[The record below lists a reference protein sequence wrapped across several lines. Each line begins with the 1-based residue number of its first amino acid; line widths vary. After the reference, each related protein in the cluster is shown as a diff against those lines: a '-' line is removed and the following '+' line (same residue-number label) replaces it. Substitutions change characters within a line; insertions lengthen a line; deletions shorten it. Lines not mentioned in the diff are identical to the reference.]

1 MAQYG
6 GGAGFPP
13 GAGFGGMGGYGGMGG
28 GMGGMG
34 GGGYGA
40 AAGGYGGGGAAFGA
54 GGGGYGAVGGQY
66 GVGSSN
72 GQGTTLSEFL
82 PSTRLKCPLS
92 PPSPLSLPPL
102 PPPSPSP
109 LSLPPSPLFP
119 NSPSND
125 TPSYVC
131 LFHAHA
137 GQPQCSKSVREANQL
152 TGGAA
157 VSKGCSHDP
166 PGGSLSHSVNPF
178 LLSTPP
184 FSPVPLSQVQAE
196 QLFQRDAAMINPAAL
211 EGAEQLFQRD
221 AAMINPA
228 ALEGVKAALASNV
241 PLGMAG
247 QAAGQQKKKRP
258 VPRTAA
264 GQKWE
269 DPTLTEWPENDHRLF
284 CGDLGN
290 EVNDDVLSKA
300 FQKYASFNKAKH
312 AVLAKAFQKYAS
324 FNKAKVRWQGR
335 GDRGGEGQDQGKT
348 KGYGFVVR
356 DKTTGKTKGYGF
368 VSFGEVMDCAAA
380 LKEMNGKYVGN
391 RPIKLRKSSWQER
404 IDTEALKSRNRS
416 SRRIRRDSVFLPDS
430 VHRVFSSILT
440 PDPDCASLVPRSCAM
455 AYTRSEV
462 VEEEE
467 ASTIELLGDSV
478 IPVVNKLQDIFSQLG
493 SSSAI
498 DLPQVAVVGSQ
509 SSGKSSVLESLVG
522 KDFLPRGSDVVTR
535 RPLVL
540 QLVQV
545 PKRAD
550 GKAEEWGE
558 FLHLPGKRFT
568 DFSAI
573 RDEIQLETEREVG
586 INKGITEKQIRLKI
600 FSPHV
605 LTITLVDL
613 PGITKVPVGD
623 QPSDIEARV
632 RSMILAYIKHETCI
646 ILAVTPA
653 NADLAN
659 SDALQV
665 ARMADPDGHRT
676 IGVITKLDIMDR
688 GTDAC
693 NLLLGNVIPLRL
705 GYVGVINR
713 SQEDINAKKSVKDAL
728 TYEEAFFRSR
738 PVYHGLADRC
748 GIPQLAKKLNSILVQ
763 HIRLLLPDLKARINA
778 QMVAVHKELVGYGEA
793 AERATMGVLLL
804 NILTKYS
811 QSFVTIVDGKNQGM
825 STAELAGGARIH
837 YIFQSIFVKCID
849 EVDPCEDLSDE
860 DIRTAI
866 QNATGTK
873 NALFVPDVPFEVLVR
888 RQISRL
894 LDPSLQCARF
904 VYDEL
909 VKIAH
914 RCESYQLARFPV
926 LRRKVEETVGSFLRE
941 GLTPAETMIRH
952 LIDMEEGKGSEGGG
966 QGAAGAGAAGGA
978 LTAVAAGGG
987 SPSTAAVASVAAVAA
1002 GEQLRSESHG
1012 KGSEG
1017 GGQGAAGVGA
1027 AGGALT
1033 AAAAGGGSPSTA
1045 AVASVAAAA
1054 KQRVMLMRKE
1064 GAGQGQGGQEQQQQQ
1079 GGKQAATA
1087 NGTVADKQVSP
1098 SLPPFCSQGP
1108 RGASHPS
1115 SEGRRATEDPTPLS
1129 QTSPLAPL
1137 RLAAVNGNQRA
1148 SSHHL
1153 PLAPSPCHLLT
1164 GSSWGISSIFGG
1176 QERNRGGSVLSA
1188 TALPSP
1194 LPRFPLILFIFHP
1207 SFPSHHRVLV
1217 GHFVHLRRHSTVWGQ
1232 QAHSRASSSPPS
1244 PRISGSSWGISSIF
1258 GGQERNRGGNV
1269 SSATALTPFPLASPE
1284 PMSAPGGSAPNEPA
1298 STILLREALSAGG
1311 EVHLHTPLDPDV
1323 RGMVHALAIPHNDM
1337 PEGMRVGN
1345 RDASGGVKRGADG
1358 AVLRGGVQQALPS
1371 GGGMSEGRGDGEQEM
1386 HTQSRRGGQEQAQE
1400 QQQEQKQ
1407 EQHAQLRGDGQQ
1419 EQQQQREQPE
1429 GRGDE
1434 SAGASARD
1442 VVFQVLDPAAQN
1454 EQQEQQQQQE
1464 RESGLKRGT
1473 ETSGDAARSDPFGG
1487 ADDIGYVRREAGG
1500 NAAEGGERNMVVD
1513 DSVAAE
1519 AGARL
1524 ELGGGDEK
1532 ESEAQ
1537 PMGRFVEDASASSL
1551 FPPITSTPFWSLSPC
1566 NCLPF
1571 PTLVSLS
1578 RTRPHPS
1585 LLLFFPAL
1593 SLSSLMPFVLPKLL
1607 KRPPSILRASEQRS
1621 AEEGVEIGVTRLL
1634 LKSYYD
1640 IVRKNIQDAVPK
1652 AIMHFLVN
1660 HVKRELHSVFIQQLY
1675 REALFEEMLQERED
1689 IASKRQRCKDIYA
1702 VLQQAAWT
1710 LDELPIDPDA
1720 PSRPSGPSLLLSPTL
1735 DELPLDPDAPSRPAS
1750 SALDAT
1756 GLPPS
1761 SGLLPP
1767 SPGYP
1772 SPAPSLP
1779 YRPALASAGG
1789 AGGGGGSSYGYGHG
1803 RGLSSREGGM
1813 APIPYGTPST
1823 HEQSHMTAVMNSVC
1837 FAIFKQSCHPQSL
1850 RTFSAYLP

>member
-1 MAQYG
+1 
-6 GGAGFPP
+6 
-13 GAGFGGMGGYGGMGG
+13 
-28 GMGGMG
+28 
-34 GGGYGA
+34 
-40 AAGGYGGGGAAFGA
+40 
-54 GGGGYGAVGGQY
+54 
-66 GVGSSN
+66 
-72 GQGTTLSEFL
+72 
-82 PSTRLKCPLS
+82 
-92 PPSPLSLPPL
+92 
-102 PPPSPSP
+102 
-109 LSLPPSPLFP
+109 
-119 NSPSND
+119 
-125 TPSYVC
+125 
-131 LFHAHA
+131 
-137 GQPQCSKSVREANQL
+137 
-152 TGGAA
+152 
-157 VSKGCSHDP
+157 
-166 PGGSLSHSVNPF
+166 
-178 LLSTPP
+178 
-184 FSPVPLSQVQAE
+184 
-196 QLFQRDAAMINPAAL
+196 
-211 EGAEQLFQRD
+211 
-221 AAMINPA
+221 
-228 ALEGVKAALASNV
+228 
-241 PLGMAG
+241 
-247 QAAGQQKKKRP
+247 
-258 VPRTAA
+258 
-264 GQKWE
+264 
-269 DPTLTEWPENDHRLF
+269 
-284 CGDLGN
+284 
-290 EVNDDVLSKA
+290 
-300 FQKYASFNKAKH
+300 
-312 AVLAKAFQKYAS
+312 
-324 FNKAKVRWQGR
+324 
-335 GDRGGEGQDQGKT
+335 
-348 KGYGFVVR
+348 
-356 DKTTGKTKGYGF
+356 
-368 VSFGEVMDCAAA
+368 
-380 LKEMNGKYVGN
+380 
-391 RPIKLRKSSWQER
+391 
-404 IDTEALKSRNRS
+404 
-416 SRRIRRDSVFLPDS
+416 
-430 VHRVFSSILT
+430 
-440 PDPDCASLVPRSCAM
+440 M
-455 AYTRSEV
+455 AYTRPEV

-738 PVYHGLADRC
+738 PVYHSLADRC

-778 QMVAVHKELVGYGEA
+778 QMVAVQKELVSYGEA

-837 YIFQSIFVKCID
+837 YIFQNIFVKCID

-941 GLTPAETMIRH
+941 GLNPAETMIRH
-952 LIDMEEGKGSEGGG
+952 LIDMEMDYINTSHPSFIGGSRAVEIILQQMREGKDNEAAG
-966 QGAAGAGAAGGA
+966 QGATGASVAALAAGGGG
-978 LTAVAAGGG
+978 AAGGG
-987 SPSTAAVASVAAVAA
+987 SS
-1002 GEQLRSESHG
+1002 
-1012 KGSEG
+1012 
-1017 GGQGAAGVGA
+1017 
-1027 AGGALT
+1027 
-1033 AAAAGGGSPSTA
+1033 STA

-1054 KQRVMLMRKE
+1054 KQRMLLARKE
-1064 GAGQGQGGQEQQQQQ
+1064 GGGQESQQQQQ

-1087 NGTVADKQVSP
+1087 NGLAADKQ
-1098 SLPPFCSQGP
+1098 
-1108 RGASHPS
+1108 A
-1115 SEGRRATEDPTPLS
+1115 
-1129 QTSPLAPL
+1129 
-1137 RLAAVNGNQRA
+1137 
-1148 SSHHL
+1148 
-1153 PLAPSPCHLLT
+1153 
-1164 GSSWGISSIFGG
+1164 SSWGISSIFGG
-1176 QERNRGGSVLSA
+1176 QEKNRGTHA
-1188 TALPSP
+1188 T
-1194 LPRFPLILFIFHP
+1194 
-1207 SFPSHHRVLV
+1207 
-1217 GHFVHLRRHSTVWGQ
+1217 
-1232 QAHSRASSSPPS
+1232 
-1244 PRISGSSWGISSIF
+1244 
-1258 GGQERNRGGNV
+1258 
-1269 SSATALTPFPLASPE
+1269 ATALTPFPLAAPE
-1284 PMSAPGGSAPNEPA
+1284 PISASAGGAGDKEPA
-1298 STILLREALSAGG
+1298 LTILLRE
-1311 EVHLHTPLDPDV
+1311 
-1323 RGMVHALAIPHNDM
+1323 
-1337 PEGMRVGN
+1337 
-1345 RDASGGVKRGADG
+1345 
-1358 AVLRGGVQQALPS
+1358 
-1371 GGGMSEGRGDGEQEM
+1371 
-1386 HTQSRRGGQEQAQE
+1386 
-1400 QQQEQKQ
+1400 
-1407 EQHAQLRGDGQQ
+1407 
-1419 EQQQQREQPE
+1419 
-1429 GRGDE
+1429 
-1434 SAGASARD
+1434 
-1442 VVFQVLDPAAQN
+1442 
-1454 EQQEQQQQQE
+1454 
-1464 RESGLKRGT
+1464 
-1473 ETSGDAARSDPFGG
+1473 
-1487 ADDIGYVRREAGG
+1487 
-1500 NAAEGGERNMVVD
+1500 
-1513 DSVAAE
+1513 
-1519 AGARL
+1519 
-1524 ELGGGDEK
+1524 
-1532 ESEAQ
+1532 
-1537 PMGRFVEDASASSL
+1537 
-1551 FPPITSTPFWSLSPC
+1551 PPT
-1566 NCLPF
+1566 
-1571 PTLVSLS
+1571 V
-1578 RTRPHPS
+1578 
-1585 LLLFFPAL
+1585 
-1593 SLSSLMPFVLPKLL
+1593 
-1607 KRPPSILRASEQRS
+1607 LRASEHRS

-1710 LDELPIDPDA
+1710 LDELP
-1720 PSRPSGPSLLLSPTL
+1720 
-1735 DELPLDPDAPSRPAS
+1735 LDPDAPSRPAS
-1750 SALDAT
+1750 SSLDAT

-1767 SPGYP
+1767 SPGFP

-1779 YRPALASAGG
+1779 YRPALATSA
-1789 AGGGGGSSYGYGHG
+1789 AAAASAYAYGHG
-1803 RGLSSREGGM
+1803 SGHGHGTGHGSSSRGAGM
-1813 APIPYGTPST
+1813 GSDPYASPSNQPSRPVRGHT
-1823 HEQSHMTAVMNSVC
+1823 
-1837 FAIFKQSCHPQSL
+1837 
-1850 RTFSAYLP
+1850 

>member
-1 MAQYG
+1 MAHLLSELDRFEEEMRALGAESASAKAAPPPAHLIAQVPLPPAPPLPAKGTPPVSPAPPPPRPPPSFPPGASPARPSISPLPAPPPSAYSPAPRPLPPHALPPPPSAFPPTPPYRPGGSWSQSPAATPPAAHVPPSPPLPPPASGSTPPFPRYQAPARPSFPPFPPPAHTVPPFSSGAGGTAQFPPLPPSAPAPAPAPTRKVYAAAPVKVTKGGDAGKEGEAGEAEKGSGEKAGEQQAEKTAVSAGKTTPPIPPPPPAPSASTAAPTPSPPPPAASAAAAAAAAGPSGGYGGGSAHAGGAAGMAQYG

-82 PSTRLKCPLS
+82 VNPLSFSLQPSTRLKCPLS

-109 LSLPPSPLFP
+109 LSLPPLPPPSPSPLSLPPLPPPSPCPPPLSFQTAHPMTRPPMFASSMLTRVPSLSFLFP
-119 NSPSND
+119 PPPRPPCVPHD
-125 TPSYVC
+125 RPTPMQQER
-131 LFHAHA
+131 
-137 GQPQCSKSVREANQL
+137 QPQCSKSVREANQL

-184 FSPVPLSQVQAE
+184 FSPVPLSQMQAE

-241 PLGMAG
+241 LLGMAG

-300 FQKYASFNKAKH
+300 FQKYASFNKAK
-312 AVLAKAFQKYAS
+312 
-324 FNKAKVRWQGR
+324 
-335 GDRGGEGQDQGKT
+335 
-348 KGYGFVVR
+348 VVR

-416 SRRIRRDSVFLPDS
+416 SR
-430 VHRVFSSILT
+430 
-440 PDPDCASLVPRSCAM
+440 
-455 AYTRSEV
+455 V

-952 LIDMEEGKGSEGGG
+952 LIDMEMDYINTSHPSFIGGSRAVEIILQQLREGKVSEGGG
-966 QGAAGAGAAGGA
+966 QGAAGAGASGGA
-978 LTAVAAGGG
+978 MT
-987 SPSTAAVASVAAVAA
+987 T
-1002 GEQLRSESHG
+1002 
-1012 KGSEG
+1012 
-1017 GGQGAAGVGA
+1017 
-1027 AGGALT
+1027 
-1033 AAAAGGGSPSTA
+1033 AAAGGGSPSTA

-1087 NGTVADKQVSP
+1087 NGTVADKQ
-1098 SLPPFCSQGP
+1098 
-1108 RGASHPS
+1108 
-1115 SEGRRATEDPTPLS
+1115 
-1129 QTSPLAPL
+1129 
-1137 RLAAVNGNQRA
+1137 
-1148 SSHHL
+1148 
-1153 PLAPSPCHLLT
+1153 
-1164 GSSWGISSIFGG
+1164 
-1176 QERNRGGSVLSA
+1176 
-1188 TALPSP
+1188 
-1194 LPRFPLILFIFHP
+1194 
-1207 SFPSHHRVLV
+1207 
-1217 GHFVHLRRHSTVWGQ
+1217 
-1232 QAHSRASSSPPS
+1232 
-1244 PRISGSSWGISSIF
+1244 GSSWGISSIF

-1298 STILLREALSAGG
+1298 STILLRE
-1311 EVHLHTPLDPDV
+1311 
-1323 RGMVHALAIPHNDM
+1323 
-1337 PEGMRVGN
+1337 
-1345 RDASGGVKRGADG
+1345 
-1358 AVLRGGVQQALPS
+1358 
-1371 GGGMSEGRGDGEQEM
+1371 
-1386 HTQSRRGGQEQAQE
+1386 
-1400 QQQEQKQ
+1400 
-1407 EQHAQLRGDGQQ
+1407 
-1419 EQQQQREQPE
+1419 
-1429 GRGDE
+1429 
-1434 SAGASARD
+1434 
-1442 VVFQVLDPAAQN
+1442 
-1454 EQQEQQQQQE
+1454 
-1464 RESGLKRGT
+1464 
-1473 ETSGDAARSDPFGG
+1473 
-1487 ADDIGYVRREAGG
+1487 
-1500 NAAEGGERNMVVD
+1500 
-1513 DSVAAE
+1513 
-1519 AGARL
+1519 
-1524 ELGGGDEK
+1524 
-1532 ESEAQ
+1532 
-1537 PMGRFVEDASASSL
+1537 
-1551 FPPITSTPFWSLSPC
+1551 
-1566 NCLPF
+1566 
-1571 PTLVSLS
+1571 
-1578 RTRPHPS
+1578 
-1585 LLLFFPAL
+1585 
-1593 SLSSLMPFVLPKLL
+1593 
-1607 KRPPSILRASEQRS
+1607 PPSILRASEQRS

-1710 LDELPIDPDA
+1710 LDELP
-1720 PSRPSGPSLLLSPTL
+1720 
-1735 DELPLDPDAPSRPAS
+1735 LDPDAPSRPAS

-1756 GLPPS
+1756 DTGRASLGPRCSISP
-1761 SGLLPP
+1761 GLLHSRCHRSPP
-1767 SPGYP
+1767 V
-1772 SPAPSLP
+1772 L
-1779 YRPALASAGG
+1779 RPP
-1789 AGGGGGSSYGYGHG
+1789 
-1803 RGLSSREGGM
+1803 
-1813 APIPYGTPST
+1813 PIPYGTPG
-1823 HEQSHMTAVMNSVC
+1823 
-1837 FAIFKQSCHPQSL
+1837 SL
-1850 RTFSAYLP
+1850 PSRPDGPRSIVHA

>member
-1 MAQYG
+1 MAHLLSELDRFEEEMRAL
-6 GGAGFPP
+6 GAESASAKAAPPPAHLIAQVPLPPAPPLPAKGTPPVSPAPPPPRPPPSFPP
-13 GAGFGGMGGYGGMGG
+13 GASP
-28 GMGGMG
+28 
-34 GGGYGA
+34 A
-40 AAGGYGGGGAAFGA
+40 RP
-54 GGGGYGAVGGQY
+54 
-66 GVGSSN
+66 SISP
-72 GQGTTLSEFL
+72 L
-82 PSTRLKCPLS
+82 PAP
-92 PPSPLSLPPL
+92 PPSAYSPAPRPLPPHALPPPPSAFPPTPPYRPGGSWSQSPAATPPAAHVPPSPPL
-102 PPPSPSP
+102 PPPAS
-109 LSLPPSPLFP
+109 
-119 NSPSND
+119 
-125 TPSYVC
+125 
-131 LFHAHA
+131 
-137 GQPQCSKSVREANQL
+137 G
-152 TGGAA
+152 
-157 VSKGCSHDP
+157 
-166 PGGSLSHSVNPF
+166 
-178 LLSTPP
+178 STPP
-184 FSPVPLSQVQAE
+184 FPRYQAPPRPSFPPIPPPAHGVPPFSSGAGGTAQFPPLPPSAPAPAPPPTRKVYAAAPVKVIKKEDAGKEGAAGEAEKGSGGNEGEQQAE
-196 QLFQRDAAMINPAAL
+196 KSAASAGKATPPIPPPPPPAPAPSASASQAAPTPSPPPPAPSAAAGASGGTGEGLQAWRNTEGERGSPQGQGSGEWADTGAWAGEWAEEGMGERQGGMEQGEQGLGQVEGGMERLGDSMEWGAAMRRAQRSLSSCVPSPPRSPAPLPSTFHPSLVCLSPAVPALPPHLLPTPPPRHPRPRPTPTQQEQQGMHFEAPQDAPHPPSPSPPSQANPNAARATGKPINSQ
-211 EGAEQLFQRD
+211 AEQLFQRD

-247 QAAGQQKKKRP
+247 QAAGQQNKKRP

-269 DPTLTEWPENDHRLF
+269 DPTLTEWPENDHRIF

-290 EVNDDVLSKA
+290 EVNDD
-300 FQKYASFNKAKH
+300 
-312 AVLAKAFQKYAS
+312 VLAKAFQKYAS
-324 FNKAKVRWQGR
+324 FNKAK
-335 GDRGGEGQDQGKT
+335 
-348 KGYGFVVR
+348 VVR

-391 RPIKLRKSSWQER
+391 RPIKLRKSTWQER
-404 IDTEALKSRNRS
+404 IDTEALKSRNRG
-416 SRRIRRDSVFLPDS
+416 SRPKEKRQKKNIL
-430 VHRVFSSILT
+430 HRVLM
-440 PDPDCASLVPRSCAM
+440 DKLVRLEYFCPLKKKKPGTELANPSRFRPPTGFRPSGLPFPRPSCAM
-455 AYTRSEV
+455 AYTRPEV

-558 FLHLPGKRFT
+558 FLHLPGKRLT

-586 INKGITEKQIRLKI
+586 VNKGITEKQIRLKI

-837 YIFQSIFVKCID
+837 YIFQNIFVKCID

-952 LIDMEEGKGSEGGG
+952 LIDMEMDYINTSHPSFIGGSRAVEIILQQLREGKGSEGGGQGAAGAGAAGGAMTAAAAAGGGSPSSTAAVASEGKGSEGGG

-978 LTAVAAGGG
+978 LTA
-987 SPSTAAVASVAAVAA
+987 
-1002 GEQLRSESHG
+1002 
-1012 KGSEG
+1012 
-1017 GGQGAAGVGA
+1017 
-1027 AGGALT
+1027 

-1054 KQRVMLMRKE
+1054 KHRVMLMRKE

-1079 GGKQAATA
+1079 QQGGKQAITA
-1087 NGTVADKQVSP
+1087 NGTVADKQ
-1098 SLPPFCSQGP
+1098 
-1108 RGASHPS
+1108 
-1115 SEGRRATEDPTPLS
+1115 
-1129 QTSPLAPL
+1129 
-1137 RLAAVNGNQRA
+1137 
-1148 SSHHL
+1148 
-1153 PLAPSPCHLLT
+1153 

-1176 QERNRGGSVLSA
+1176 QERNRAGGAV
-1188 TALPSP
+1188 
-1194 LPRFPLILFIFHP
+1194 
-1207 SFPSHHRVLV
+1207 
-1217 GHFVHLRRHSTVWGQ
+1217 
-1232 QAHSRASSSPPS
+1232 PP
-1244 PRISGSSWGISSIF
+1244 
-1258 GGQERNRGGNV
+1258 
-1269 SSATALTPFPLASPE
+1269 ATALTPFPLASPE
-1284 PMSAPGGSAPNEPA
+1284 PISAPGGAAANEPA
-1298 STILLREALSAGG
+1298 STILLRE
-1311 EVHLHTPLDPDV
+1311 
-1323 RGMVHALAIPHNDM
+1323 
-1337 PEGMRVGN
+1337 
-1345 RDASGGVKRGADG
+1345 
-1358 AVLRGGVQQALPS
+1358 
-1371 GGGMSEGRGDGEQEM
+1371 
-1386 HTQSRRGGQEQAQE
+1386 
-1400 QQQEQKQ
+1400 
-1407 EQHAQLRGDGQQ
+1407 
-1419 EQQQQREQPE
+1419 
-1429 GRGDE
+1429 
-1434 SAGASARD
+1434 
-1442 VVFQVLDPAAQN
+1442 
-1454 EQQEQQQQQE
+1454 
-1464 RESGLKRGT
+1464 
-1473 ETSGDAARSDPFGG
+1473 
-1487 ADDIGYVRREAGG
+1487 
-1500 NAAEGGERNMVVD
+1500 
-1513 DSVAAE
+1513 
-1519 AGARL
+1519 
-1524 ELGGGDEK
+1524 
-1532 ESEAQ
+1532 
-1537 PMGRFVEDASASSL
+1537 
-1551 FPPITSTPFWSLSPC
+1551 
-1566 NCLPF
+1566 
-1571 PTLVSLS
+1571 
-1578 RTRPHPS
+1578 
-1585 LLLFFPAL
+1585 
-1593 SLSSLMPFVLPKLL
+1593 
-1607 KRPPSILRASEQRS
+1607 PPSILRASEQRS

-1710 LDELPIDPDA
+1710 LDELP
-1720 PSRPSGPSLLLSPTL
+1720 
-1735 DELPLDPDAPSRPAS
+1735 LDPDAPSRPAS

-1779 YRPALASAGG
+1779 YRPALATSAA
-1789 AGGGGGSSYGYGHG
+1789 AGTAAGSSYAYGHG
-1803 RGLSSREGGM
+1803 RGPSSREGGM
-1813 APIPYGTPST
+1813 GPIPYGTPGGQPSRPDGPRSIV
-1823 HEQSHMTAVMNSVC
+1823 HA
-1837 FAIFKQSCHPQSL
+1837 
-1850 RTFSAYLP
+1850 

>member
-1 MAQYG
+1 
-6 GGAGFPP
+6 
-13 GAGFGGMGGYGGMGG
+13 
-28 GMGGMG
+28 
-34 GGGYGA
+34 
-40 AAGGYGGGGAAFGA
+40 
-54 GGGGYGAVGGQY
+54 
-66 GVGSSN
+66 
-72 GQGTTLSEFL
+72 
-82 PSTRLKCPLS
+82 
-92 PPSPLSLPPL
+92 
-102 PPPSPSP
+102 
-109 LSLPPSPLFP
+109 
-119 NSPSND
+119 
-125 TPSYVC
+125 
-131 LFHAHA
+131 
-137 GQPQCSKSVREANQL
+137 
-152 TGGAA
+152 
-157 VSKGCSHDP
+157 
-166 PGGSLSHSVNPF
+166 
-178 LLSTPP
+178 
-184 FSPVPLSQVQAE
+184 
-196 QLFQRDAAMINPAAL
+196 
-211 EGAEQLFQRD
+211 
-221 AAMINPA
+221 
-228 ALEGVKAALASNV
+228 
-241 PLGMAG
+241 
-247 QAAGQQKKKRP
+247 
-258 VPRTAA
+258 
-264 GQKWE
+264 
-269 DPTLTEWPENDHRLF
+269 
-284 CGDLGN
+284 
-290 EVNDDVLSKA
+290 
-300 FQKYASFNKAKH
+300 
-312 AVLAKAFQKYAS
+312 
-324 FNKAKVRWQGR
+324 
-335 GDRGGEGQDQGKT
+335 
-348 KGYGFVVR
+348 
-356 DKTTGKTKGYGF
+356 
-368 VSFGEVMDCAAA
+368 
-380 LKEMNGKYVGN
+380 
-391 RPIKLRKSSWQER
+391 
-404 IDTEALKSRNRS
+404 
-416 SRRIRRDSVFLPDS
+416 
-430 VHRVFSSILT
+430 
-440 PDPDCASLVPRSCAM
+440 M

-952 LIDMEEGKGSEGGG
+952 LIDMEMDYINTSHPSFIGGSRAVEIILQQMRDGKGSEGGG
-966 QGAAGAGAAGGA
+966 QGAAVGGAAGGSLIAGAAG
-978 LTAVAAGGG
+978 
-987 SPSTAAVASVAAVAA
+987 
-1002 GEQLRSESHG
+1002 
-1012 KGSEG
+1012 
-1017 GGQGAAGVGA
+1017 
-1027 AGGALT
+1027 
-1033 AAAAGGGSPSTA
+1033 GGGSPSTA

-1064 GAGQGQGGQEQQQQQ
+1064 GGGQGQGGQEQQQQQ
-1079 GGKQAATA
+1079 QGGKQTATA
-1087 NGTVADKQVSP
+1087 NGTVADK
-1098 SLPPFCSQGP
+1098 
-1108 RGASHPS
+1108 
-1115 SEGRRATEDPTPLS
+1115 
-1129 QTSPLAPL
+1129 
-1137 RLAAVNGNQRA
+1137 
-1148 SSHHL
+1148 
-1153 PLAPSPCHLLT
+1153 
-1164 GSSWGISSIFGG
+1164 
-1176 QERNRGGSVLSA
+1176 
-1188 TALPSP
+1188 
-1194 LPRFPLILFIFHP
+1194 
-1207 SFPSHHRVLV
+1207 
-1217 GHFVHLRRHSTVWGQ
+1217 
-1232 QAHSRASSSPPS
+1232 
-1244 PRISGSSWGISSIF
+1244 GSSWGISSIF

-1284 PMSAPGGSAPNEPA
+1284 PISASGGGSANEPA
-1298 STILLREALSAGG
+1298 STILLRE
-1311 EVHLHTPLDPDV
+1311 
-1323 RGMVHALAIPHNDM
+1323 
-1337 PEGMRVGN
+1337 
-1345 RDASGGVKRGADG
+1345 
-1358 AVLRGGVQQALPS
+1358 
-1371 GGGMSEGRGDGEQEM
+1371 
-1386 HTQSRRGGQEQAQE
+1386 
-1400 QQQEQKQ
+1400 
-1407 EQHAQLRGDGQQ
+1407 
-1419 EQQQQREQPE
+1419 
-1429 GRGDE
+1429 
-1434 SAGASARD
+1434 
-1442 VVFQVLDPAAQN
+1442 
-1454 EQQEQQQQQE
+1454 
-1464 RESGLKRGT
+1464 
-1473 ETSGDAARSDPFGG
+1473 
-1487 ADDIGYVRREAGG
+1487 
-1500 NAAEGGERNMVVD
+1500 
-1513 DSVAAE
+1513 
-1519 AGARL
+1519 
-1524 ELGGGDEK
+1524 
-1532 ESEAQ
+1532 
-1537 PMGRFVEDASASSL
+1537 
-1551 FPPITSTPFWSLSPC
+1551 
-1566 NCLPF
+1566 
-1571 PTLVSLS
+1571 
-1578 RTRPHPS
+1578 
-1585 LLLFFPAL
+1585 
-1593 SLSSLMPFVLPKLL
+1593 
-1607 KRPPSILRASEQRS
+1607 PPSILRASEQRS

-1702 VLQQAAWT
+1702 VLQQAAWV
-1710 LDELPIDPDA
+1710 
-1720 PSRPSGPSLLLSPTL
+1720 
-1735 DELPLDPDAPSRPAS
+1735 
-1750 SALDAT
+1750 SACTNMYLN
-1756 GLPPS
+1756 
-1761 SGLLPP
+1761 
-1767 SPGYP
+1767 
-1772 SPAPSLP
+1772 
-1779 YRPALASAGG
+1779 
-1789 AGGGGGSSYGYGHG
+1789 
-1803 RGLSSREGGM
+1803 
-1813 APIPYGTPST
+1813 
-1823 HEQSHMTAVMNSVC
+1823 V
-1837 FAIFKQSCHPQSL
+1837 KQ
-1850 RTFSAYLP
+1850 RVNA